1 MLEKSFFSL
10 AGLFLFCSVFILT
23 FIRLV
28 GLLENRNS
36 GVFLSY
42 DSPQY
47 EAGNVPRGQ
56 RRSKGSKHDLNM
68 NMEWVFSL
76 IHMKMITATL
86 D

>member
-47 EAGNVPRGQ
+47 EAAMCQGDREGL
-56 RRSKGSKHDLNM
+56 KDLNM
-68 NMEWVFSL
+68 
-76 IHMKMITATL
+76 T
-86 D
+86 